1 MPGLLLEIDLTG
13 CPVLLVGL
21 GPVGQRRLDL
31 LVRARARIRVVD
43 PLAPSVPEGV
53 ELCRARYA
61 AHHLDGMRL
70 VFAAGPPEVNRQVTA
85 EAQARG
91 LWVNSASESAQ
102 GDVTVPATWRDG
114 LFQLAVTTSGSS
126 PALAARACSHAAGA
140 LGPAYG
146 KLTAVLSEL
155 RPEVQARI
163 PNPTVRSRLLKG
175 WSDAAW
181 LHQIER
187 EGPDP
192 VRARLRAT
200 LEQAAVFAEQ

>member
-21 GPVGQRRLDL
+21 GAVGRRRLDL
-31 LVRARARIRVVD
+31 LVQARARIRAVD
-43 PLAPSVPEGV
+43 PAGPSVPEGV
-53 ELCRARYA
+53 ELCRSSYA
-61 AHHLDGMRL
+61 SHHLDGVRL
-70 VFAAGPPEVNRQVTA
+70 AFAAGPPEVNRQVTA
-85 EAQARG
+85 EARARG

-114 LFQLAVTTSGSS
+114 LFQLAVATSGSS
-126 PALAARACSHAAGA
+126 PALAAHACSHAAGA
-140 LGPAYG
+140 LGPAYA
-146 KLTAVLSEL
+146 KLTAVLAEL
-155 RPEVQARI
+155 RPEIQARI
-163 PNPTVRSRLLKG
+163 PNPTVRSRLLKS

-192 VRARLRAT
+192 VRALLRAR
-200 LEQAAVFAEQ
+200 LEQAAVCAEN